1 MASVSRYRV
10 TVTSSPVSPV
20 VKEGRKVKAV
30 SLTEGVGRAWNWS
43 PLRAEAST
51 RAPSVRGCPPT
62 VSIPAPISGRV
73 FSVMAASALPPLPP
87 ETGKSSAEKEMTCP
101 TMPFLEKS
109 ETLGTSVFLFQKKAE
124 AGRDRVQT
132 SANASTGASIL
143 RKAGE

>member
-1 MASVSRYRV
+1 M
-10 TVTSSPVSPV
+10 
-20 VKEGRKVKAV
+20 KAV

-73 FSVMAASALPPLPP
+73 FSVMAASAVPPLPP